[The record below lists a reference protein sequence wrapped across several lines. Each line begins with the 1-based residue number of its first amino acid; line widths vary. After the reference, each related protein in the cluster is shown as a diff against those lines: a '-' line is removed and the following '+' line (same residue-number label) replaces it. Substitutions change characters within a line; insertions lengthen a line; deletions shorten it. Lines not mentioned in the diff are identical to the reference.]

1 MARERGTVM
10 ITGASS
16 GIGLATARLLAGDG
30 YSVIATSRSID
41 RLEGLRQEAEEQGLP
56 IRTVELDINSDAS
69 VEEVMPGLVRDAGGI
84 DALVNNAGY
93 GLRGPLHSVSTE
105 EIRAQFETNVFAA
118 LRLTRAVLPGMVE
131 KGKGTVVNVGSV
143 VGRIGMPLSGAY
155 SASKFAL
162 EGMSESMRM
171 ELWPLGVRVA
181 IVEPGLFKTSFLEN
195 QVSSEQ
201 AGSDALPHGGKEARG
216 GERKEYGRLGGDP
229 VKVAR
234 VIRKIIRSRR
244 PAFRYVVGPDA
255 RAAVVA
261 KWLLPERLYLSLLS
275 LATLR

>member
-1 MARERGTVM
+1 
-10 ITGASS
+10 
-16 GIGLATARLLAGDG
+16 
-30 YSVIATSRSID
+30 
-41 RLEGLRQEAEEQGLP
+41 
-56 IRTVELDINSDAS
+56 
-69 VEEVMPGLVRDAGGI
+69 
-84 DALVNNAGY
+84 
-93 GLRGPLHSVSTE
+93 
-105 EIRAQFETNVFAA
+105 
-118 LRLTRAVLPGMVE
+118 MVE

-201 AGSDALPHGGKEARG
+201 AAARDALPHGGKEARG

-234 VIRKIIRSRR
+234 VIYGRSYGREGRRSGTWWARTRGRPSRR
-244 PAFRYVVGPDA
+244 SGCCLSAS
-255 RAAVVA
+255 
-261 KWLLPERLYLSLLS
+261 YLSLLS

>member
-1 MARERGTVM
+1 MARETVM

-16 GIGLATARLLAGDG
+16 GIGLAAARLLAGGG
-30 YSVIATSRSID
+30 YSVIATSRSLD
-41 RLEGLRQEAEEQGLP
+41 RLEPLGQEAEERGLP
-56 IRTVELDINSDAS
+56 IRTVELDINSEAS
-69 VEEVMPGLVRDAGGI
+69 VDQVMPGLIRDAGGI

-93 GLRGPLHSVSTE
+93 GLRGPLHRVSTE
-105 EIRAQFETNVFAA
+105 EMRAQFETNVFAA
-118 LRLTRAVLPGMVE
+118 LRLTRAVLPAMVE

-181 IVEPGLFKTSFLEN
+181 IVEPGLFRTKFLEN
-195 QVSSEQ
+195 QVAAS
-201 AGSDALPHGGKEARG
+201 ASDSTPYGGTVARRT
-216 GERKEYGRLGGDP
+216 ESAEYGAMAGNP

-244 PAFRYVVGPDA
+244 PKLRYVVGPDA
-255 RAAVVA
+255 RMAVAA
-261 KWLLPERLYLSLLS
+261 KWVLPERLYLSLLS
-275 LATLR
+275 WATLK

>member
-1 MARERGTVM
+1 MARERETVM

-30 YSVIATSRSID
+30 YSVIATSRSMD
-41 RLEGLRQEAEEQGLP
+41 RLEGLRLEAEEQELP
-56 IRTVELDINSDAS
+56 VRTVEMDINSDAS
-69 VEEVMPGLVRDAGGI
+69 VEAVMPGLLRDSGGI
-84 DALVNNAGY
+84 DALVNNAGF
-93 GLRGPLHSVSTE
+93 GLRGPLHSVSTD

-131 KGKGTVVNVGSV
+131 KGKGTIVNVGSV
-143 VGRIGMPLSGAY
+143 VGRIGMPFSGAY

-162 EGMSESMRM
+162 EGMSETMRM

-181 IVEPGLFKTSFLEN
+181 IVEPGLFRTRFLEN
-195 QVSSEQ
+195 QVAASAS
-201 AGSDALPHGGKEARG
+201 GSTPFGGSVARRT
-216 GERKEYGRLGGDP
+216 ERAEYGPTAGDP

-255 RAAVVA
+255 RMAVAA

-275 LATLR
+275 WATLK

>member
-1 MARERGTVM
+1 MARETVM

-16 GIGLATARLLAGDG
+16 GIGLAAARLLAGDG

-41 RLEGLRQEAEEQGLP
+41 RLEALGREAEERGLP

-105 EIRAQFETNVFAA
+105 EMRAQFETNVFAA

-143 VGRIGMPLSGAY
+143 VGRIGMPFSGAY

-181 IVEPGLFKTSFLEN
+181 IVEPGLFRTKFLEN
-195 QVSSEQ
+195 QVAAS
-201 AGSDALPHGGKEARG
+201 ASDSMPYGGTVARRT
-216 GERKEYGRLGGDP
+216 ERAEYGPTAGNPD
-229 VKVAR
+229 KVAR

-244 PAFRYVVGPDA
+244 PKLRYVVGPDA
-255 RAAVVA
+255 RMAVAA
-261 KWLLPERLYLSLLS
+261 KWVLPERLYLSLLS
-275 LATLR
+275 WATLK

>member
-1 MARERGTVM
+1 MARETVM

-30 YSVIATSRSID
+30 YRVIATSRSMD
-41 RLEGLRQEAEEQGLP
+41 RLEGLRLEAEEQGLP
-56 IRTVELDINSDAS
+56 VRTVEMDINSDAS
-69 VEEVMPGLVRDAGGI
+69 VEAVMPGLLRDSGGI
-84 DALVNNAGY
+84 NALVNNAGY

-143 VGRIGMPLSGAY
+143 VGRIGMPFSGAY

-162 EGMSESMRM
+162 EGLSESMRM

-181 IVEPGLFKTSFLEN
+181 IVEPGPVQDK
-195 QVSSEQ
+195 VPG
-201 AGSDALPHGGKEARG
+201 APGGR
-216 GERKEYGRLGGDP
+216 RRLGLH
-229 VKVAR
+229 A
-234 VIRKIIRSRR
+234 IRRKRGAAHRACGVRGPRRAIPSRWR
-244 PAFRYVVGPDA
+244 G
-255 RAAVVA
+255 
-261 KWLLPERLYLSLLS
+261 
-275 LATLR
+275 

>member
-1 MARERGTVM
+1 MARETVM

-30 YSVIATSRSID
+30 YSVIATSRSAD
-41 RLEGLRQEAEEQGLP
+41 RLEGLRLEAEEQELP
-56 IRTVELDINSDAS
+56 VRTVEMDINSDAS
-69 VEEVMPGLVRDAGGI
+69 VEAVMPGLLRDSGGI
-84 DALVNNAGY
+84 DALVNNAGF
-93 GLRGPLHSVSTE
+93 GLRGPLHSVSTD

-131 KGKGTVVNVGSV
+131 KGKGTIVNVGSV
-143 VGRIGMPLSGAY
+143 VGRIGMPFSGAY

-162 EGMSESMRM
+162 EGMSETMRM

-181 IVEPGLFKTSFLEN
+181 IVEPGLFRTKFLEH
-195 QVSSEQ
+195 QVAAAASDSMPYG
-201 AGSDALPHGGKEARG
+201 GSVARRT
-216 GERKEYGRLGGDP
+216 ERAEYGPTAGNP

-244 PAFRYVVGPDA
+244 PKLRYVVGADA
-255 RAAVVA
+255 RMAVAA
-261 KWLLPERLYLSLLS
+261 KWLMPERLYLSLLS
-275 LATLR
+275 WATLK